1 MIMHL
6 NITTIGSYALEIL
19 NSVSE
24 GLVHSVYRKT
34 INIQFGDYL
43 LALQADLSPVSPVS
57 LITELDAASMETLPV
72 SPGLKVKVSPGILS
86 IYGSVSV
93 ISFYFSEADL
103 FESRLISKSPRLLRD
118 TLKSVLDHSAA
129 EGFSTIFAPACRKEQ
144 ENNLGAELVTAAAKN
159 HLTACST
166 YMQTAD
172 YEKATEELVSLIGLG
187 VGLTPSGDDFLCG
200 VLAGLILTG
209 NSDGTFT
216 SLLKK
221 RIGTS
226 LNNTNDI
233 SRTFL
238 QCALSSHF
246 SKPIKDLVFPAS
258 AEDIHASFEAV
269 GHSSGFDSLC
279 GIYYVYTLI
288 LN

>member
-1 MIMHL
+1 MIMHF

-24 GLVHSVYRKT
+24 GLIHSVYRKT
-34 INIQFGDYL
+34 INIQLGDYL
-43 LALQADLSPVSPVS
+43 LALQADMSPVSPVS
-57 LITELDAASMETLPV
+57 LITELGDESMKTLPV
-72 SPGLKVKVSPGILS
+72 SPGLKVKVSPGTLS
-86 IYGSVSV
+86 IYGSVS
-93 ISFYFSEADL
+93 IINFYFIEADV
-103 FESRLISKSPRLLRD
+103 FESKLISESPQHLQD
-118 TLKSVLDHSAA
+118 MLKSVLDHSAA
-129 EGFSTIFAPACRKEQ
+129 DGFSTLFTSSCVKDG
-144 ENNLGAELVTAAAKN
+144 ENSLGAELITAAAKN

-209 NSDGTFT
+209 NSDQTFT
-216 SLLKK
+216 SILKK
-221 RIGTS
+221 RIGMS
-226 LNNTNDI
+226 LKNTNDI

-238 QCALSSHF
+238 RCALSSHF
-246 SKPIKDLVFPAS
+246 SKPIKDLVYPAS
-258 AEDIHASFEAV
+258 VQDILASFKAV

-279 GIYYVYTLI
+279 GIYYVYTLTF
-288 LN
+288 N

>member
-1 MIMHL
+1 MHL
-6 NITTIGSYALEIL
+6 NITTIGTYAMEIL

-43 LALQADLSPVSPVS
+43 LALQVALSPVSPVS

-72 SPGLKVKVSPGILS
+72 SPGLKVKASPGTLS

-93 ISFYFSEADL
+93 INFYFLEADL
-103 FESRLISKSPRLLRD
+103 FESKLISKSPQLSRD

-129 EGFSTIFAPACRKEQ
+129 EGFSTIFTSSCVKDG
-144 ENNLGAELVTAAAKN
+144 ENNLGAELVTAAATN
-159 HLTACST
+159 HLTACNT

-209 NSDGTFT
+209 NSDHPLN
-216 SLLKK
+216 SILKEK
-221 RIGTS
+221 IGVN

-238 QCALSSHF
+238 RCALLSHF
-246 SKPIKDLVFPAS
+246 SKPIKDLIIPAS
-258 AEDIHASFEAV
+258 VEDIHASFEAV

-279 GIYYVYTLI
+279 GIYYVYTLVF
-288 LN
+288 N

>member
-1 MIMHL
+1 MIMYFK
-6 NITTIGSYALEIL
+6 ITTIGSFALEIL
-19 NSVSE
+19 NSEPE
-24 GLVHSVYRKT
+24 GLIHSVYRKT

-57 LITELDAASMETLPV
+57 LITELDAASIETLPV
-72 SPGLKVKVSPGILS
+72 SPGLKVKVSSGILS
-86 IYGSVSV
+86 IYGTISV
-93 ISFYFSEADL
+93 IKFNFLEAVL
-103 FESRLISKSPRLLRD
+103 FESRLISKSPQLLRD
-118 TLKSVLDHSAA
+118 TLKSVLDHCAA
-129 EGFSTIFAPACRKEQ
+129 GGFSTIFAPCSVKDQ
-144 ENNLGAELVTAAAKN
+144 ENNLGAELVTTAAKN
-159 HLTACST
+159 HLKACST
-166 YMQTAD
+166 YMQKAD

-209 NSDGTFT
+209 NSDQRFT
-216 SLLKK
+216 SILRE
-221 RIGTS
+221 RIRAN

-258 AEDIHASFEAV
+258 AEDIHASFGAV

>member
-1 MIMHL
+1 MIMHF

-19 NSVSE
+19 NSAPE

-34 INIQFGDYL
+34 INIQFGDCL
-43 LALQADLSPVSPVS
+43 LALQANLSPVSPVS

-72 SPGLKVKVSPGILS
+72 SPGLKVKISPGILS

-93 ISFYFSEADL
+93 INFYFLEADL
-103 FESRLISKSPRLLRD
+103 FESKLINKSPQLLRD
-118 TLKSVLDHSAA
+118 TLMSVLNHTAT
-129 EGFSTIFAPACRKEQ
+129 EGFSTIFTSSCVKDE
-144 ENNLGAELVTAAAKN
+144 ENNLGAELVTTAAKN

-166 YMQTAD
+166 YLQTAN

-216 SLLKK
+216 SILKK
-221 RIGTS
+221 RISTS

-238 QCALSSHF
+238 RCALSSHF

-258 AEDIHASFEAV
+258 AEDILASFEAV
-269 GHSSGFDSLC
+269 GHSSGIDALC

-288 LN
+288 FN

>member
-1 MIMHL
+1 
-6 NITTIGSYALEIL
+6 
-19 NSVSE
+19 
-24 GLVHSVYRKT
+24 
-34 INIQFGDYL
+34 
-43 LALQADLSPVSPVS
+43 
-57 LITELDAASMETLPV
+57 METLPV
-72 SPGLKVKVSPGILS
+72 SPGLKVEVSPGTLS
-86 IYGSVSV
+86 IYGSASA
-93 ISFYFSEADL
+93 ITFYFLDADL
-103 FESRLISKSPRLLRD
+103 FESKLISKSPQHLRN

-129 EGFSTIFAPACRKEQ
+129 EGFSTIFTSSCVKDGET
-144 ENNLGAELVTAAAKN
+144 NLGAELITAAAKN
-159 HLTACST
+159 HLTACNT

-209 NSDGTFT
+209 NSDQTFT
-216 SLLKK
+216 SILKK

-226 LNNTNDI
+226 LSNTNDI

-238 QCALSSHF
+238 RCALSSHF
-246 SKPIKDLVFPAS
+246 SKTIKDLVFPATV
-258 AEDIHASFEAV
+258 EDIHASFKAV

-288 LN
+288 FN

>member
-1 MIMHL
+1 VIMHL

-93 ISFYFSEADL
+93 INFYFLESDL
-103 FESRLISKSPRLLRD
+103 FESILNSKSPQLLRD

-129 EGFSTIFAPACRKEQ
+129 GGFSTIFAPACRKEQ
-144 ENNLGAELVTAAAKN
+144 ENNLGAELVTSAAKN

-166 YMQTAD
+166 YMHTAD
-172 YEKATEELVSLIGLG
+172 YEKAAEELVSLIGLG

-216 SLLKK
+216 SILKK

-238 QCALSSHF
+238 RCALSSHF

>member
-1 MIMHL
+1 MIMYFK
-6 NITTIGSYALEIL
+6 ITTIGSFALEIL
-19 NSVSE
+19 NSEPE
-24 GLVHSVYRKT
+24 GVIHSVYRKT

-72 SPGLKVKVSPGILS
+72 SPGLKVKVSSGILS
-86 IYGSVSV
+86 IYGTISVV
-93 ISFYFSEADL
+93 KFNFLEADL
-103 FESRLISKSPRLLRD
+103 FESKLISKSPQLLRD
-118 TLKSVLDHSAA
+118 TLKSVLDHCAA
-129 EGFSTIFAPACRKEQ
+129 GGFSTIFAPCVVKDE
-144 ENNLGAELVTAAAKN
+144 ENNLGAELVTTAAKN
-159 HLTACST
+159 HLKACST
-166 YMQTAD
+166 YMQKAD

-209 NSDGTFT
+209 NSDQRFT
-216 SLLKK
+216 SILRE
-221 RIGTS
+221 RIRAN

-258 AEDIHASFEAV
+258 AEDIHASFGAV

>member
-1 MIMHL
+1 MIMYFK
-6 NITTIGSYALEIL
+6 ITTIGSFALEIL
-19 NSVSE
+19 NSEPE
-24 GLVHSVYRKT
+24 GVIHSVYRKT

-72 SPGLKVKVSPGILS
+72 SPGLKVKVSSGILS
-86 IYGSVSV
+86 IYGTISVV
-93 ISFYFSEADL
+93 KFNFLDADL
-103 FESRLISKSPRLLRD
+103 FESRLISKSPQLLRD
-118 TLKSVLDHSAA
+118 TLKSVLDHCAA
-129 EGFSTIFAPACRKEQ
+129 GGFSTIFAPCIVKDE
-144 ENNLGAELVTAAAKN
+144 ENNLGAELVTTAAKN
-159 HLTACST
+159 HLKACST
-166 YMQTAD
+166 YMQKAD

-209 NSDGTFT
+209 NSDQRFT
-216 SLLKK
+216 SILRE
-221 RIGTS
+221 RIRTN

-258 AEDIHASFEAV
+258 AEDIHASFGAV

>member
-1 MIMHL
+1 MIMYFK
-6 NITTIGSYALEIL
+6 ITTIGSFALEIL
-19 NSVSE
+19 NSEPE
-24 GLVHSVYRKT
+24 GVIHSVYRKT

-72 SPGLKVKVSPGILS
+72 SPGLKVKVSSGILS
-86 IYGSVSV
+86 IYGTISVV
-93 ISFYFSEADL
+93 KFNFLEADL
-103 FESRLISKSPRLLRD
+103 FESRLISKSPQLLRD
-118 TLKSVLDHSAA
+118 TLKSVLDHCAA
-129 EGFSTIFAPACRKEQ
+129 GGFSTIFAPCVVKDE
-144 ENNLGAELVTAAAKN
+144 ENNLGAELVTTAAKN
-159 HLTACST
+159 HLKACST
-166 YMQTAD
+166 YMQKAD

-209 NSDGTFT
+209 NSDQRFT
-216 SLLKK
+216 SILRE
-221 RIGTS
+221 RIITN

-246 SKPIKDLVFPAS
+246 SKPIKDIVFPAS

>member
-1 MIMHL
+1 MHL
-6 NITTIGSYALEIL
+6 NITTIGTYAMEIL

-43 LALQADLSPVSPVS
+43 LALQVALSPVSPVS
-57 LITELDAASMETLPV
+57 LITELDAASMETLFV
-72 SPGLKVKVSPGILS
+72 SPGLKVKASPGTLS

-93 ISFYFSEADL
+93 INFYFLEADL
-103 FESRLISKSPRLLRD
+103 FKSKLISKSPQLSRD

-129 EGFSTIFAPACRKEQ
+129 EGFSTIFTSSCVKDG
-144 ENNLGAELVTAAAKN
+144 ENNLGAELVTAAATN
-159 HLTACST
+159 HLTACNT

-209 NSDGTFT
+209 NSDHPLN
-216 SLLKK
+216 SILKEK
-221 RIGTS
+221 IGVN

-238 QCALSSHF
+238 RCALLSHF
-246 SKPIKDLVFPAS
+246 SKPIKDLIFPAS
-258 AEDIHASFEAV
+258 VEDIHASFEAV

-279 GIYYVYTLI
+279 GIYYVYTLVF
-288 LN
+288 N

>member
-1 MIMHL
+1 MIMHF

-34 INIQFGDYL
+34 INIQLGDFL

-72 SPGLKVKVSPGILS
+72 SPGLKVKVSPGILT

-93 ISFYFSEADL
+93 INFYFLEADL
-103 FESRLISKSPRLLRD
+103 FESKLISKSPKLLRD
-118 TLKSVLDHSAA
+118 TLKSVLDHTAA
-129 EGFSTIFAPACRKEQ
+129 GGFSAIFAPSCMKEQ

-172 YEKATEELVSLIGLG
+172 YEKATEELISLIGLG

-209 NSDGTFT
+209 NSDQTFT
-216 SLLKK
+216 SILKN
-221 RIGTS
+221 RISTS

-238 QCALSSHF
+238 RCALSSHF

-258 AEDIHASFEAV
+258 VEDIHASFEAV

-288 LN
+288 FN

>member
-1 MIMHL
+1 MIMHF

-19 NSVSE
+19 NFEPE
-24 GLVHSVYRKT
+24 GLIHSVYRKT

-57 LITELDAASMETLPV
+57 LITELDAASMKTLPV

-86 IYGSVSV
+86 IYSSVSV
-93 ISFYFSEADL
+93 INFYFLEADL
-103 FESRLISKSPRLLRD
+103 FESKLISKSPQLSRD
-118 TLKSVLDHSAA
+118 TLKSVLDHSAS
-129 EGFSTIFAPACRKEQ
+129 EGFSTLFTASCVKDG

-159 HLTACST
+159 HLTACNT
-166 YMQTAD
+166 YMETAD

-209 NSDGTFT
+209 NSDQTFT
-216 SLLKK
+216 SILKE
-221 RIGTS
+221 RIGAK

-238 QCALSSHF
+238 GCALSSHF

-258 AEDIHASFEAV
+258 VEDIHASFEAV

-288 LN
+288 F

>member
-1 MIMHL
+1 MIMYFK
-6 NITTIGSYALEIL
+6 ITTIGSFGLEIL
-19 NSVSE
+19 NSLSE
-24 GLVHSVYRKT
+24 GLIHSVYRKT

-43 LALQADLSPVSPVS
+43 LALQANLSPVSPVS

-86 IYGSVSV
+86 IYGSISV
-93 ISFYFSEADL
+93 ITFNLLKADL
-103 FESRLISKSPRLLRD
+103 FESRLISKSPQLLRE
-118 TLKSVLDHSAA
+118 TLKSVLDHCAA
-129 EGFSTIFAPACRKEQ
+129 GGFSTIFAPCCVKDQ
-144 ENNLGAELVTAAAKN
+144 ENNLGAELVTTAAKN
-159 HLTACST
+159 HLKACST
-166 YMQTAD
+166 YMQIAD
-172 YEKATEELVSLIGLG
+172 YEKASEELVSLIGLG

-209 NSDGTFT
+209 NSDQRFT
-216 SLLKK
+216 SILRE
-221 RIGTS
+221 RIRAN

-258 AEDIHASFEAV
+258 AEDIHASFRAV

>member
-1 MIMHL
+1 MIMHF

-19 NSVSE
+19 NSEPE
-24 GLVHSVYRKT
+24 GLIHSVYRKT

-43 LALQADLSPVSPVS
+43 LALQADMSSVSPVS

-72 SPGLKVKVSPGILS
+72 SPGLKVKVSPGVLS
-86 IYGSVSV
+86 IYGTVSV
-93 ISFYFSEADL
+93 INFHFLEADL
-103 FESRLISKSPRLLRD
+103 FESKLISNSPQLSLD
-118 TLKSVLDHSAA
+118 TLKSVLDHSTAG
-129 EGFSTIFAPACRKEQ
+129 GFSTIFSPSCVKDQ
-144 ENNLGAELVTAAAKN
+144 ENNLGAELMTAAAKS

-166 YMQTAD
+166 YMQKAD
-172 YEKATEELVSLIGLG
+172 YEKASEELISLIGLG

-209 NSDGTFT
+209 NSDQTFT
-216 SLLKK
+216 SILKK
-221 RIGTS
+221 RIGAN

-238 QCALSSHF
+238 QCALLSHF
-246 SKPIKDLVFPAS
+246 SRPIKDLVLPAS
-258 AEDIHASFEAV
+258 VEDIHASFEAV

-279 GIYYVYTLI
+279 GIYYVYTLFFY
-288 LN
+288 